1 MALVGPS
8 PCWWREAMR
17 PLPKRGVR
25 LNASGT
31 ARGRADATGLSQRS
45 WWLRVNSST
54 VLRASSQDGH
64 GARDEEFSARRGM
77 EDVDIDADT
86 ASARPPTPAPVFR
99 RRPKPKRGRGRP
111 RLPKPPPRYPPPDQ
125 SAVSLQASRQQNAL
139 FKGLARQMTGLSALG
154 LPNSPE
160 LQRWRAIIEEDH
172 RARRPGR
179 KPKGSGVG
187 SAAATK
193 KKQKQNAET
202 DASFNADARRSRR
215 RRTCGVCGGEGHNAR
230 TCALASS
237 RREDSSSDLVSY
249 YEAKYGDR
257 LNEPRGDPN
266 GGGLVSRVSR
276 RDEDEKKRKKNR
288 PVGRPR
294 ASLSIAV
301 RCSACGKLGHNRRFH
316 ETKRDFNKSRPG
328 PQNPCTCSWCGEK
341 GHNSRGC
348 PARRGAAAGYG
359 FKYGYAYGRAYGY
372 RYGFGT
378 GAGGWVPFSVSD
390 SWNDEAFSSEKNEN
404 ENADVTRTRTRTRLA
419 VRSKPLEL
427 RAATLWLRS
436 RARSADPEKKDALSV
451 GEACA
456 RVGVAARFKQ
466 NVWNA
471 TKRARASGWVD
482 DGAADE
488 FLNRPEAEFEEATS
502 AEGEAAAREA

>member
-1 MALVGPS
+1 
-8 PCWWREAMR
+8 
-17 PLPKRGVR
+17 
-25 LNASGT
+25 
-31 ARGRADATGLSQRS
+31 
-45 WWLRVNSST
+45 
-54 VLRASSQDGH
+54 
-64 GARDEEFSARRGM
+64 
-77 EDVDIDADT
+77 
-86 ASARPPTPAPVFR
+86 
-99 RRPKPKRGRGRP
+99 
-111 RLPKPPPRYPPPDQ
+111 LPKPPPRYPPPDQ

-160 LQRWRAIIEEDH
+160 LQRWRATIEEDH

-187 SAAATK
+187 SAAASTTK
-193 KKQKQNAET
+193 KKQKQKAET
-202 DASFNADARRSRR
+202 ESDADARRSRR

-230 TCALASS
+230 TCALASPK
-237 RREDSSSDLVSY
+237 REHSSSDLVSY

-257 LNEPRGDPN
+257 LNEPRGGDLN
-266 GGGLVSRVSR
+266 GGGLVSVAR
-276 RDEDEKKRKKNR
+276 RDEDERKKERKKNR

-301 RCSACGKLGHNRRFH
+301 RCSACGALGHNRRFH

-348 PARRGAAAGYG
+348 PARRGATAGYG

-378 GAGGWVPFSVSD
+378 GAGGWVPEVSD
-390 SWNDEAFSSEKNEN
+390 SWNDFPAFTSDENENEN
-404 ENADVTRTRTRTRLA
+404 ENADVTRTRTRTRFA

-436 RARSADPEKKDALSV
+436 RARSADPEKKDALSI

-471 TKRARASGWVD
+471 TKRARKSGWVD

-488 FLNRPEAEFEEATS
+488 FLDRPEAEFEEATS
-502 AEGEAAAREA
+502 AASAEGEAAAREA